1 MVNYNDEEK
10 NELIAEYMRLRKL
23 HTTSEQTSQV
33 SIKNKIQEYSKSNKH
48 DFTSLILGIFGD
60 SDFNTK
66 FLLFFISI
74 YGYIIDKNKSSEQV
88 LDNINNKIDNTISEN
103 NTSSVDDKVVASGI
117 SNNKKKLTIHQKK
130 NAFLEKLDDKDFLVN
145 SFKHWLDGGY
155 KRFEEKDKETNAFKK
170 FIFHYNQYNWI
181 EEEKVYHVTNP
192 IRDKIKEAVLFLYPY
207 YADKYGEKYFFS
219 LLNGF
224 HLFTYDIYHDGD
236 SENNFFMYKNI
247 HGYTINEVI
256 SLYQKADM
264 LPLLLNTFHSIQVK
278 QENNSTKYQIKKIVH
293 VDEASNYIISPHI
306 IYCGIKDI
314 IFYLHIYQCSNEQ
327 IHQLYDDFCGVQLVD
342 DILREAEKYA
352 SALNENNIDYFSFN
366 KNLLMFQLDSDS
378 NYLTKKSL
386 MFLC

>member
-1 MVNYNDEEK
+1 MVCKNKKDLTQLVIDDLMDSIEK
-10 NELIAEYMRLRKL
+10 
-23 HTTSEQTSQV
+23 TTNTV
-33 SIKNKIQEYSKSNKH
+33 SIKNKIQEYTESNKH

-74 YGYIIDKNKSSEQV
+74 YGYIIDKNKSSEQF
-88 LDNINNKIDNTISEN
+88 LGNINNKIDNKNNKISEN
-103 NTSSVDDKVVASGI
+103 NTSSVDDEVVASDI

-130 NAFLEKLDDKDFLVN
+130 NAFLEKLDDKEFLIR
-145 SFKHWLDGGY
+145 SFKYWLDGGY
-155 KRFEEKDKETNAFKK
+155 SDFEEKEKDVQSFKK
-170 FIFHYNQYNWI
+170 FIFYYNQYNWI
-181 EEEKVYHVTNP
+181 EEEQVYHITNL

-207 YADKYGEKYFFS
+207 YADKDGGKYFFS
-219 LLNGF
+219 LFNGF
-224 HLFTYDIYHDGD
+224 HLFSYDIYHNGD

-278 QENNSTKYQIKKIVH
+278 QENNSTQYQIKKIVH

-352 SALNENNIDYFSFN
+352 SALNE
-366 KNLLMFQLDSDS
+366 K
-378 NYLTKKSL
+378 
-386 MFLC
+386 